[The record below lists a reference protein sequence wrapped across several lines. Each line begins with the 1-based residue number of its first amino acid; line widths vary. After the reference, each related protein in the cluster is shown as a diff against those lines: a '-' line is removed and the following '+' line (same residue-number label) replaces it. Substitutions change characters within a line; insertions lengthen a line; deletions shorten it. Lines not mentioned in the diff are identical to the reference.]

1 LKLNYFGKEKFKT
14 KVGGF
19 FSLLLFAMM
28 IWYIVVR
35 AQKLLLREDPTTT
48 YNELYYNVDE

>member
-1 LKLNYFGKEKFKT
+1 MKLNYFGKEKFKT